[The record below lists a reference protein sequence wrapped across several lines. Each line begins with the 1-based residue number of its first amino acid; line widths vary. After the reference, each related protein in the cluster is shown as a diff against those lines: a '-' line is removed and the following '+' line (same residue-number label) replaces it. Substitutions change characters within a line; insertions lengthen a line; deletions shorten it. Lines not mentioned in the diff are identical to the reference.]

1 MRVLFVTSADAG
13 PSPLALSWLTEA
25 DAAVEATTFAGAAS
39 ALAELRTSL
48 EYQAVLIDVSV
59 PHNETLALISTI
71 RRDRLPLS
79 IVVIVGESDGQ
90 FFATAMTAGADDV
103 LLMNSHGLLDAVG
116 TLERIRAGRHFRRG
130 MHRNPLSVLYIGNDD
145 LAWDLLS
152 DMPFVQAARVPA
164 AADGSAALGFPDE
177 GGAEGM
183 PDVIVV
189 DEHAGDSHALQ
200 VVKWLRS
207 KSVTLPII
215 MLTSPTG
222 ADVGG
227 AALDLGADDIVSKSG
242 TYRRRLLSTLHR
254 IHRNVRLVAEQAAS
268 AARVD
273 EAAVAAADEQ
283 RKQAEEQQRELD
295 ALRSALAAADQRIGD
310 LAAEARAV
318 TDELDTQ
325 RQKFAELHEAQ
336 AFEKTF
342 RDRDRDE
349 LAKVRQALTEE
360 RERRIVLE
368 GTLRQTEDRAAAE
381 TRALETRHTE
391 ARRRLESELAAAAE
405 RLLQVAD
412 DTQALHTRMETELQ
426 ALNSQRDRLL
436 QSELFGYGVMRED
449 AGIVTCNATFAKML
463 GFESIDEALAAS
475 PQTARARVADHA
487 HVLDELRA
495 GRPVTHVE
503 SVLMRA
509 NGRPFRALTSAAFV
523 PLEPHGDL
531 VAVERLVI
539 DQDDRTRL
547 EEQLRLTRR
556 LEAAGRLGAEM
567 ADVIE
572 SALPACVDP
581 PTPAA
586 EPTLAR
592 IRQLLAFC
600 RRQGRSAGLLS
611 LSDTIAR
618 AEPHLRRTAGDA
630 VTFSLHIDDVPPVA
644 AGEDDVEQLVVAM
657 VHAGIGSLPFGG
669 DVLLDVRTV
678 RTGFDLRTEL
688 SVRATGYGVQSIS
701 ISSFLARLVS
711 RCGGTVRVSDD
722 PGRSTRL
729 LVHLPC

>member
-1 MRVLFVTSADAG
+1 MKVLFVTGTDAG
-13 PSPLALSWLTEA
+13 PSPLALSWLLEA
-25 DAAVEATTFAGAAS
+25 DAAVEARSFAGAAA

-48 EYQAVLIDVSV
+48 DYQAVLIDASV
-59 PHNETLALISTI
+59 AHNETLALISTI

-79 IVVIVGESDGQ
+79 IVVIVAESDGQ

-116 TLERIRAGRHFRRG
+116 TLDRIRAGRHFRREA
-130 MHRNPLSVLYIGNDD
+130 HRNQLSVLYIGNDD
-145 LAWDLLS
+145 LAWDLLT

-164 AADGSAALGFPDE
+164 AADGSAALGLPGE
-177 GGAEGM
+177 GGDRL

-207 KSVTLPII
+207 KAVTLPIV

-227 AALDLGADDIVSKSG
+227 AALDLGADDIVAKSG

-254 IHRNVRLVAEQAAS
+254 LHRNLRREQHQPPTS
-268 AARVD
+268 VVD
-273 EAAVAAADEQ
+273 EAAVAAAEEQ
-283 RKQAEEQQRELD
+283 RRELD
-295 ALRSALAAADQRIGD
+295 ALRAALAAADKRIGD
-310 LAAEARAV
+310 LALEARTV
-318 TDELDTQ
+318 TDELDGQ
-325 RQKFAELHEAQ
+325 RQKLAELQEAQ
-336 AFEKTF
+336 AFERTF
-342 RDRDRDE
+342 RERDRDE
-349 LAKVRQALTEE
+349 LGRVRQALAEE

-368 GTLRQTEDRAAAE
+368 GTLRQTEDRAANELRLAE
-381 TRALETRHTE
+381 SRHVD
-391 ARRRLESELAAAAE
+391 ARRQLESELATAAE

-412 DTQALHTRMETELQ
+412 DTQALHTRMEHERQ
-426 ALNSQRDRLL
+426 ALSSERERLL
-436 QSELFGYGVMRED
+436 QSDLFGYGVMGED
-449 AGIVTCNATFAKML
+449 GGLLRCNTTFAKMF
-463 GFESIDEALAAS
+463 GFDSMEDALAATA
-475 PQTARARVADHA
+475 QTLLARLPDHP
-487 HVLDELRA
+487 HVLTELRE
-495 GRPVTHVE
+495 GRAVSHVE
-503 SVLMRA
+503 SVVARA
-509 NGRPFRALTSAAFV
+509 NGRPFRVLTSAALI
-523 PLEPHGDL
+523 PLESQSGAA
-531 VAVERLVI
+531 AVERLVI
-539 DQDDRTRL
+539 DLDDRTRL
-547 EEQLRLTRR
+547 EERLRLTRR

-567 ADVIE
+567 ADVID
-572 SALPACVDP
+572 SALPGLIDP
-581 PTPAA
+581 ATSATDR
-586 EPTLAR
+586 EQTLAR

-611 LSDTIAR
+611 LSETVAR
-618 AEPHLRRTAGDA
+618 VEPHLRRTAGDA
-630 VTFSLHIDDVPPVA
+630 VLFSLHVEDVPPIA

-669 DVLLDVRTV
+669 DVLLDARTV

-688 SVRATGYGVQSIS
+688 SVRASGYGVQTVS

-711 RCGGTVRVSDD
+711 RCGGTVRVSDN

>member
-1 MRVLFVTSADAG
+1 VRVLFVTGADAG
-13 PSPLALSWLTEA
+13 PSPLALSWLLEA
-25 DAAVEATTFAGAAS
+25 DAAVEATTFHGAA
-39 ALAELRTSL
+39 AAMGELRTSL
-48 EYQAVLIDVSV
+48 DYQAVLIDVSV
-59 PHNETLALISTI
+59 PHNETLALIATV
-71 RRDRLPLS
+71 RRDRLPIS
-79 IVVIVGESDGQ
+79 VVVIVGDADAH

-103 LLMNSHGLLDAVG
+103 LLMNSHGLLDAAG
-116 TLERIRAGRHFRRG
+116 TLERIRAGRHFRRDA
-130 MHRNPLSVLYIGNDD
+130 HKKPLAVLYIGNDD

-152 DMPFVQAARVPA
+152 DMAFVQAARVPA
-164 AADGSAALGFPDE
+164 AADGSADLGFP
-177 GGAEGM
+177 GGTGAEGM
-183 PDVIVV
+183 PDVIVI

-207 KSVTLPII
+207 KAVTSPII

-227 AALDLGADDIVSKSG
+227 AALDLGADDIVAKSG

-254 IHRNVRLVAEQAAS
+254 IHRQVRQGAEQSAS
-268 AARVD
+268 AARLD
-273 EAAVAAADEQ
+273 EAAIAAADEQ
-283 RKQAEEQQRELD
+283 RKQADEQQRELE
-295 ALRSALAAADQRIGD
+295 ALRAALAAADKRIGD
-310 LAAEARAV
+310 LAAEARGV
-318 TDELDTQ
+318 TDRLDSQ
-325 RQKFAELHEAQ
+325 RQKLAELSEEV
-336 AFEKTF
+336 AFERTF
-342 RDRDRDE
+342 RDRDREE
-349 LAKVRQALTEE
+349 LAKVRQMLADE

-368 GTLRQTEDRAAAE
+368 GTLRQTEARAATE
-381 TRALETRHTE
+381 VQALEARHTE
-391 ARRRLESELAAAAE
+391 ARRRLESELANAAE

-412 DTQALHTRMETELQ
+412 ETQALHTRMETELQ
-426 ALNSQRDRLL
+426 SLNSERDRLL
-436 QSELFGYGVMRED
+436 DSELFGYAVLRED
-449 AGIVTCNATFAKML
+449 AGIVRCNTTFAKMF
-463 GFESIDEALAAS
+463 GFDSVEDALAGS
-475 PQTARARVADHA
+475 PQTVRARVADHA
-487 HVLDELRA
+487 HVLDELRN
-495 GRPVTHVE
+495 GRAVAHAE

-509 NGRPFRALTSAAFV
+509 NGRPFRALTSAALV
-523 PLEPHGDL
+523 PLESHGDF

-572 SALPACVDP
+572 SALPAFVDP
-581 PTPAA
+581 AMPAA

-611 LSDTIAR
+611 LSDTIGR
-618 AEPHLRRTAGDA
+618 VEEHLRRTAGDA

-669 DVLLDVRTV
+669 DVLLDARSV

-688 SVRATGYGVQSIS
+688 SVRATGYGVQTIS

-711 RCGGTVRVSDD
+711 RCGGTVRVWDD